1 MNIMRPLVGLGLILI
16 LSSPI
21 AMAATITVV
30 ASKDQYN
37 PGDALVILGTATPGS
52 AVAIQVYNPV
62 GILVGIDQSDIRE
75 DSQYVVEVFNFPENP
90 TTEIPFG
97 TYRVRAVDAATSES
111 AEITIEFA
119 QSTSPPVIPKED
131 LPAQPLI
138 LQINV
143 RTSSTYQ
150 LGDEVRVV
158 VLFSYNGSEVD
169 PTVKTASVYLPRV
182 GEFEP
187 EIVSLMTI
195 NTGLYYFDYTP
206 DEIGTY
212 VVQVEGTA
220 NETSNVE
227 VATFYITERLAS
239 ESNLDDV
246 ENTIVDRISLAQSDI
261 VNDINDDISVVQN
274 NVNNLEEKMNSLQTI
289 MEETV
294 LSARNVLETEISSA
308 VIDLSGQISS
318 AKSDMESN
326 IGSQI
331 ELSEENVVSSID
343 GLQTIVTTSAQTM
356 SSDLNQATDA
366 VDTMKTNLDSV
377 STGVSSASVWI
388 MIVGLIALIT
398 LTLELVMF
406 VRKIS

>member
-1 MNIMRPLVGLGLILI
+1 
-16 LSSPI
+16 
-21 AMAATITVV
+21 
-30 ASKDQYN
+30 
-37 PGDALVILGTATPGS
+37 
-52 AVAIQVYNPV
+52 
-62 GILVGIDQSDIRE
+62 
-75 DSQYVVEVFNFPENP
+75 
-90 TTEIPFG
+90 
-97 TYRVRAVDAATSES
+97 
-111 AEITIEFA
+111 
-119 QSTSPPVIPKED
+119 
-131 LPAQPLI
+131 
-138 LQINV
+138 
-143 RTSSTYQ
+143 
-150 LGDEVRVV
+150 
-158 VLFSYNGSEVD
+158 
-169 PTVKTASVYLPRV
+169 
-182 GEFEP
+182 
-187 EIVSLMTI
+187 
-195 NTGLYYFDYTP
+195 LYYFDYTP

-212 VVQVEGTA
+212 VIQVEGTA

-227 VATFYITERLAS
+227 VTTFYITERLAS

-308 VIDLSGQISS
+308 VIDLSDQISS

-326 IGSQI
+326 IESQI

-343 GLQTIVTTSAQTM
+343 GLQTIVTTSAQTT

-388 MIVGLIALIT
+388 IIVGLIALIT